1 MSSLIGVLQ
10 KSGGQVRTVTSQAA
24 LIKNSNS
31 GVWEKGSELINKV
44 HLNEVQKKYD
54 EDSQKILFL
63 KSSLHEL
70 FKIEPVKTRFVKSFS
85 LKTTR
90 SIWSN
95 MLIIHVP
102 CEYFHHCFDLMVV
115 MVTKIKQRHKQ
126 FINVDIRLRMGSVA
140 SVVSGIT
147 DTLRLKPENHHQ
159 DGDVVFRPCSLDQ
172 LLDRC
177 GQHLVQAELPPP
189 LPRSW
194 TVSEENPPKT
204 SPT

>member
-44 HLNEVQKKYD
+44 QLNEVQKKYD

-70 FKIEPVKTRFVKSFS
+70 FKIEPVKTRFVKSSS
-85 LKTTR
+85 LKTIR

-95 MLIIHVP
+95 MLIIYVP

-115 MVTKIKQRHKQ
+115 MVTKRSNK
-126 FINVDIRLRMGSVA
+126 
-140 SVVSGIT
+140 
-147 DTLRLKPENHHQ
+147 DTNN
-159 DGDVVFRPCSLDQ
+159 S
-172 LLDRC
+172 
-177 GQHLVQAELPPP
+177 
-189 LPRSW
+189 
-194 TVSEENPPKT
+194 
-204 SPT
+204 

>member
-85 LKTTR
+85 LNITW

-95 MLIIHVP
+95 MLIIDVV
-102 CEYFHHCFDLMVV
+102 CEYFHH
-115 MVTKIKQRHKQ
+115 
-126 FINVDIRLRMGSVA
+126 
-140 SVVSGIT
+140 
-147 DTLRLKPENHHQ
+147 
-159 DGDVVFRPCSLDQ
+159 
-172 LLDRC
+172 
-177 GQHLVQAELPPP
+177 
-189 LPRSW
+189 
-194 TVSEENPPKT
+194 
-204 SPT
+204 